1 MDAMSAVHAQG
12 IPRTGRGTGSGTD
25 DEVPSAW
32 SDVEASLRSGFA
44 VNWLSVRGRSGGVR
58 TRPIYAAWGGTSF
71 FFASRASSAKTAD
84 LRGDGAVSLAVD
96 LTTVHL
102 VVEGTAAHLAA
113 DRDLSRAS
121 AALLDV
127 FGWPTHVTGE
137 ELDAPYAAPTS
148 GGPPFQAWE
157 LTPARA
163 FAFPTQDQV
172 EPTRFVFPTT

>member
-1 MDAMSAVHAQG
+1 MNNVQAHAM
-12 IPRTGRGTGSGTD
+12 PRTGRGTGSSMD
-25 DEVPSAW
+25 DEGPSAW
-32 SDVEASLRSGFA
+32 SDVEASLRSGSA
-44 VNWLSVRGRSGGVR
+44 VSWLSIRGRSGGVR

-71 FFASRASSAKTAD
+71 FFASKASSAKTGD
-84 LRGDGAVSLAVD
+84 LQGDGAVSLAID
-96 LTTVHL
+96 LITVHL
-102 VVEGTAAHLAA
+102 VVEGTAGQLTA
-113 DRDLSRAS
+113 DRDLRRAS
-121 AALLDV
+121 GALRDV
-127 FGWPTHVTGE
+127 FGWPTQVIGE